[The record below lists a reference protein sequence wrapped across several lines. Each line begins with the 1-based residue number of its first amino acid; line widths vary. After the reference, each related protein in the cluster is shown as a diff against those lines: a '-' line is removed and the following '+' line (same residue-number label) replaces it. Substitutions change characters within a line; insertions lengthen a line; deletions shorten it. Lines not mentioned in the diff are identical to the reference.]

1 MTTIAYRAGIIA
13 CDSRA
18 TEGDTI
24 ITDRCRKYFRKGG
37 WRFWLAGATSQ
48 FAQFVVDCASDC
60 PKTSARDVYGFA
72 VMGDVVFRVDCIGG
86 RVNFDRIDEEYD
98 AVGSGQ
104 CFALAA
110 MDAGAT
116 AAEAVRIAARR
127 DPGTGGRVRVYLL

>member
-1 MTTIAYRAGIIA
+1 MTTIAYRSGIIC

-24 ITDRCRKYFRKGG
+24 ITDRCRKYFKRNG

-48 FAQFVVDCASDC
+48 FAQFVIDCASDSA
-60 PKTSARDVYGFA
+60 KTTARDVHGFA
-72 VMGDVVFRVDCIGG
+72 VMGGDVFRVDCIGG
-86 RVNFDRIDEEYD
+86 RVNFDRITEEYD
-98 AVGSGQ
+98 AIGSGQ
-104 CFALAA
+104 AFALAA

-116 AAEAVRIAARR
+116 ACEAVKIAAKR